1 MSVAVI
7 ELDTPRLRLRRWRTA
22 DREPFAALN
31 ADPEVMEFFPS
42 PLARAESDALA
53 DRIEAAFELQGWGF
67 WAVESKAG
75 GDFIGFVGLAV
86 PRADLPFSPCVEVGW
101 RLAREHW
108 GQGYASEAARV
119 ALNAGFEQLGLAQ
132 IVSFAVLAN
141 RRSRAV
147 MERIGMA
154 DTGEDF
160 DHPALAADSPLRRHC
175 LYRITRVQWA
185 GGEDSDHL

>member
-22 DREPFAALN
+22 DRQPFAALN

-108 GQGYASEAARV
+108 GQGYASEAARA
-119 ALNAGFEQLGLAQ
+119 ALNAGFEQLGLEQ

-147 MERIGMA
+147 MERIGML
-154 DTGEDF
+154 DSGEDF
-160 DHPALAADSPLRRHC
+160 EHPALAVGSALRRHC
-175 LYRITRVQWA
+175 LYRITRAQWA
-185 GGEDSDHL
+185 GSERSGRF

>member
-1 MSVAVI
+1 MSLAVI

-22 DREPFAALN
+22 DRQPFAALN
-31 ADPEVMEFFPS
+31 ADPKVMEFFPA

-53 DRIEAAFELQGWGF
+53 DRFEAAFELQGWGF

-75 GDFIGFVGLAV
+75 GDFLGFVGLAV
-86 PRADLPFSPCVEVGW
+86 PRADLPFSPCVEIGW
-101 RLAREHW
+101 RLGREHW
-108 GQGYASEAARV
+108 GQGYASEAARA

-160 DHPALAADSPLRRHC
+160 DHPALAVDSPLRRHC
-175 LYRITRVQWA
+175 LYRITRAQWA
-185 GGEDSDHL
+185 GGEDSGRF